1 MTELHDLT
9 ALQLAAAYRRGE
21 TSPTEV
27 VDHLLARIGHSDRVG
42 AFTTVSAD
50 PARTAAAEA
59 ERVLRSADRTE
70 LPRLFG
76 VPTAIKDLEATA
88 GVRTT
93 LGSAL
98 FRDWIPGHNDE
109 IVDVMADAGL
119 ISLGKTTV
127 PEFGAACYTEPE
139 VSAPARSPFDL
150 NRSAAGSSGGAAAA
164 VGALLVP
171 IAQGSDTAGSVRSP
185 ASACG
190 VVGLKPSRGLVTAG
204 PAGNDGMGLSVRG
217 PLARTVRDT
226 AAFLDALTTRTGAG
240 TVHPP
245 RAVSY
250 ERACEVPLPR
260 LRVALAQ
267 GSVSGGPVDAEVAA
281 AAELTARALA
291 GLGHDVF
298 TRDQAADPE
307 FTENF
312 QTMFTALVGARAMA
326 FDGTALR
333 PIVRHLLFRSKELTS
348 GELAASIGVVQARAR
363 AWVLGHADADIVI
376 TPTVT
381 TPPTLIGQLRDD
393 TDPAAELAAM
403 TAFTGNTVL
412 GNATGF
418 PVISL
423 PLGWSSEGLPLGV
436 SLTAGW
442 GREDLLF
449 GVSAALEEAM
459 PWAHRYTDRAKA
471 RTAAREQRAG
481 SGDFPAPSHTADD
494 DLIV

>member
-9 ALQLAAAYRRGE
+9 ALQLAAAYERGE

-27 VDHLLARIGHSDRVG
+27 VDHLLARIGDGDRVG
-42 AFTTVSAD
+42 AFTTVSAG

-59 ERVLRSADRTE
+59 ERVLRSSDRAG

-98 FRDWIPGHNDE
+98 FRDWVPGHDDE
-109 IVDVMADAGL
+109 IVEVMADAGL

-139 VSAPARSPFDL
+139 VSAPARSPFDPT
-150 NRSAAGSSGGAAAA
+150 RSAAGSSGGAAAA

-245 RAVSY
+245 RVESY
-250 ERACEVPLPR
+250 ERACDAPVPR
-260 LRVALAQ
+260 LRIALAQ
-267 GSVSGGPVDAEVAA
+267 GSVSGSPVDPEVAA
-281 AAELTARALA
+281 AAELTARTLA
-291 GLGHDVF
+291 GMGHEVF
-298 TRDQAADPE
+298 ARDQAPDPE
-307 FTENF
+307 LTEGF
-312 QTMFTALVGARAMA
+312 RVMFTALVGSRTMA
-326 FDGTALR
+326 FDDALLR
-333 PIVRHLLFRSKELTS
+333 PIVRHLRSCSMKLTS
-348 GELAASIGVVQARAR
+348 AELAASIGVVQARAR
-363 AWVLGHADADIVI
+363 AWALDHADADVVI

-381 TPPTLIGQLRDD
+381 TPPTPVGRLRDD
-393 TDPAAELAAM
+393 ADPAAELAAM

-412 GNATGF
+412 ANATGF
-418 PVISL
+418 PAISL
-423 PLGWSSEGLPLGV
+423 PLGWSSQGLPLGV

-442 GREDLLF
+442 GREDLLL
-449 GVSAALEEAM
+449 GVSALLEEAL
-459 PWAHRYTDRAKA
+459 PWAHRYSERAEA
-471 RTAAREQRAG
+471 RTPAA
-481 SGDFPAPSHTADD
+481 DPA
-494 DLIV
+494 

>member
-21 TSPTEV
+21 TGPVDV
-27 VDHLLARIGHSDRVG
+27 VEHLLARIGDGDRVG

-50 PARTAAAEA
+50 RARAAAAGA
-59 ERVLRSADRTE
+59 ERALRSADRAG

-76 VPTAIKDLEATA
+76 VPTAVKDLEATA

-98 FRDWIPGHNDE
+98 FRDWIPGHDDE
-109 IVDVMADAGL
+109 IVEVMADAGL

-150 NRSAAGSSGGAAAA
+150 DRSAAGSSGGAAAA

-190 VVGLKPSRGLVTAG
+190 VVGLKTSRGLITAG
-204 PAGNDGMGLSVRG
+204 PDGNDGMGLSVRG

-226 AAFLDALTTRTGAG
+226 AAFLDALTTRTGVG

-245 RAVSY
+245 RVDSY
-250 ERACEVPLPR
+250 ERACDAPVPR
-260 LRVALAQ
+260 LRIALAQ
-267 GSVSGGPVDAEVAA
+267 GSVSGAPVDPEVAA
-281 AAELTARALA
+281 ASELTARTLA
-291 GLGHDVF
+291 GLGHEVF
-298 TRDQAADPE
+298 IRDQAPDPE
-307 FTENF
+307 FTESF
-312 QTMFTALVGARAMA
+312 QVMFTALVGSRTVA
-326 FDGTALR
+326 FDGASLR
-333 PIVRHLLFRSKELTS
+333 PIVRHLRSRSQEFTS
-348 GELAASIGVVQARAR
+348 GELAAAIGVVQARAR
-363 AWVLGHADADIVI
+363 AWTLGHADADLVI

-381 TPPTLIGQLRDD
+381 TPPTLVGQLRDD
-393 TDPAAELAAM
+393 ADPAAELAAM
-403 TAFTGNTVL
+403 TAFTGNTIL
-412 GNATGF
+412 ANATGF
-418 PVISL
+418 PAISL
-423 PLGWSSEGLPLGV
+423 PLGWSSRGLPLGV

-442 GREDLLF
+442 GREDLLL
-449 GVSAALEEAM
+449 GVSAALEEAL
-459 PWAHRYTDRAKA
+459 PWAHRYSDRAEA
-471 RTAAREQRAG
+471 RT
-481 SGDFPAPSHTADD
+481 P
-494 DLIV
+494 

>member
-21 TSPTEV
+21 TGPVDV
-27 VDHLLARIGHSDRVG
+27 VEHLLARIGGGDRVG

-50 PARTAAAEA
+50 RARAAAAGA
-59 ERVLRSADRTE
+59 ERALRSADRAG

-76 VPTAIKDLEATA
+76 VPTAVKDLEATA

-98 FRDWIPGHNDE
+98 FRDWIPGHDDE
-109 IVDVMADAGL
+109 IVEVMADAGL

-150 NRSAAGSSGGAAAA
+150 DRSAAGSSGGAAAA

-190 VVGLKPSRGLVTAG
+190 VVGLKTSRGLITAG
-204 PAGNDGMGLSVRG
+204 PDGNDGMGLSVRG

-226 AAFLDALTTRTGAG
+226 AAFLDALTTRTGVG

-245 RAVSY
+245 RVDSY
-250 ERACEVPLPR
+250 ERACDAPVPR
-260 LRVALAQ
+260 LRIALAQ
-267 GSVSGGPVDAEVAA
+267 GSVSGAPVDPEVAA
-281 AAELTARALA
+281 ASELTARTLA
-291 GLGHDVF
+291 GLGHEVF
-298 TRDQAADPE
+298 IRDQAPDPE
-307 FTENF
+307 FTESF
-312 QTMFTALVGARAMA
+312 QVMFTALVGSRTVA
-326 FDGTALR
+326 FDGASLR
-333 PIVRHLLFRSKELTS
+333 PIVRHLRSRSQEFTS
-348 GELAASIGVVQARAR
+348 GELAAAIGVVQARAR
-363 AWVLGHADADIVI
+363 AWTLGHADADLVI

-381 TPPTLIGQLRDD
+381 TPPTLVGQLRDD
-393 TDPAAELAAM
+393 ADPAAELAAM
-403 TAFTGNTVL
+403 TAFTGNTIL
-412 GNATGF
+412 ANATGF
-418 PVISL
+418 PAISL
-423 PLGWSSEGLPLGV
+423 PLGWSSQGLPLGV

-442 GREDLLF
+442 GREDLLL
-449 GVSAALEEAM
+449 GVSAALEEAL
-459 PWAHRYTDRAKA
+459 PWAHRYGDRAEA
-471 RTAAREQRAG
+471 RT
-481 SGDFPAPSHTADD
+481 P
-494 DLIV
+494 

>member
-1 MTELHDLT
+1 MTQLHDLT
-9 ALQLAAAYRRGE
+9 ALQLATAYERGD
-21 TSPTEV
+21 TTPAEV
-27 VDHLLARIGHSDRVG
+27 VDHLLDRIASGDRVG

-50 PARTAAAEA
+50 RARAAAA
-59 ERVLRSADRTE
+59 AAGRALRTSDRTG

-76 VPTAIKDLEATA
+76 VPTAVKDLEATA

-98 FRDWIPGHNDE
+98 FRDWIPEHNDE

-127 PEFGAACYTEPE
+127 PEFGAACYSESA
-139 VSAPARSPFDL
+139 VSAPARSPFDVT
-150 NRSAAGSSGGAAAA
+150 RSAAGSSGGAAAA

-171 IAQGSDTAGSVRSP
+171 IAQGSDSAGSVRSP

-204 PAGNDGMGLSVRG
+204 PNGNDGMGLSVKG

-245 RAVSY
+245 RAESY
-250 ERACEVPLPR
+250 ERACDTPVPR

-267 GSVSGGPVDAEVAA
+267 GSVSGAPVDAEVAA
-281 AAELTARALA
+281 AAELTARTLA
-291 GLGHDVF
+291 GLGHTVF
-298 TRDQAADPE
+298 ARDQEPDPE
-307 FTENF
+307 LTDGF
-312 QTMFTALVGARAMA
+312 QVMFTALVGSRTMA
-326 FDGTALR
+326 LDEAALR
-333 PIVRHLLFRSKELTS
+333 PIVRHLRSRSQQLTS
-348 GELAASIGVVQARAR
+348 GELAAAIGVVQARAR
-363 AWVLGHADADIVI
+363 AWTLDYADADIVV

-381 TPPTLIGQLRDD
+381 APPTLVGQLRDD
-393 TDPAAELAAM
+393 ADPAAELAAM
-403 TAFTGNTVL
+403 TAFTGNTVI

-418 PVISL
+418 PVVSL

-449 GVSAALEEAM
+449 GLSAALEEAL
-459 PWAHRYTDRAKA
+459 PWAHRY
-471 RTAAREQRAG
+471 
-481 SGDFPAPSHTADD
+481 AD
-494 DLIV
+494 LASTT

>member
-21 TSPTEV
+21 TGPVDV
-27 VDHLLARIGHSDRVG
+27 VEHLLARIGDGDRVG

-50 PARTAAAEA
+50 RARAAAAGA
-59 ERVLRSADRTE
+59 ERALRSADRAG

-76 VPTAIKDLEATA
+76 VPTAVKDLEATA

-98 FRDWIPGHNDE
+98 FRDWIPGHDDE
-109 IVDVMADAGL
+109 IVEVMADAGL

-150 NRSAAGSSGGAAAA
+150 DRSAAGSSGGAAAA

-190 VVGLKPSRGLVTAG
+190 VVGLKTSRGLITAG
-204 PAGNDGMGLSVRG
+204 PDGNDGMGLSVRG

-226 AAFLDALTTRTGAG
+226 AAFLDALTTRTGVG

-245 RAVSY
+245 RVDSY
-250 ERACEVPLPR
+250 ERACDAPVPR
-260 LRVALAQ
+260 LRIALAQ
-267 GSVSGGPVDAEVAA
+267 GSVSGAPVDPEVAA
-281 AAELTARALA
+281 ASELTARTLA
-291 GLGHDVF
+291 GLGHEVF
-298 TRDQAADPE
+298 IRDQAPDPE
-307 FTENF
+307 FTESF
-312 QTMFTALVGARAMA
+312 QVMFTALVGSRTVA
-326 FDGTALR
+326 FDGASLR
-333 PIVRHLLFRSKELTS
+333 PIVRHLRSRSQEFTS
-348 GELAASIGVVQARAR
+348 GELAAAIGVVQARAR
-363 AWVLGHADADIVI
+363 AWTLGHADADLVI

-381 TPPTLIGQLRDD
+381 TPPTLVGQLRDD
-393 TDPAAELAAM
+393 ADPAAELAAM
-403 TAFTGNTVL
+403 TAFTGNTIL
-412 GNATGF
+412 ANATGF
-418 PVISL
+418 PAISL
-423 PLGWSSEGLPLGV
+423 PLGWSSRGLPLGV

-442 GREDLLF
+442 GREDLLL
-449 GVSAALEEAM
+449 GVSAALEEAL
-459 PWAHRYTDRAKA
+459 PWAHRYGDRAEA
-471 RTAAREQRAG
+471 RT
-481 SGDFPAPSHTADD
+481 P
-494 DLIV
+494 

>member
-1 MTELHDLT
+1 MTQLHDLT
-9 ALQLAAAYRRGE
+9 ALQLATAYERGD
-21 TSPTEV
+21 TTPAEV
-27 VDHLLARIGHSDRVG
+27 VDHLLDRIASSDRVG

-50 PARTAAAEA
+50 RARAAAA
-59 ERVLRSADRTE
+59 AAGRALRTSDRTG

-76 VPTAIKDLEATA
+76 VPTAVKDLEATA

-98 FRDWIPGHNDE
+98 FRDWIPEHNDE

-127 PEFGAACYTEPE
+127 PEFGAACYSEPA
-139 VSAPARSPFDL
+139 VSAPARSPFDVT
-150 NRSAAGSSGGAAAA
+150 RSAAGSSGGAAAA

-171 IAQGSDTAGSVRSP
+171 IAQGSDSAGSVRSP

-204 PAGNDGMGLSVRG
+204 PNGNDGMGLSVKG

-245 RAVSY
+245 RAESY
-250 ERACEVPLPR
+250 ERACDTPVPR

-267 GSVSGGPVDAEVAA
+267 GSVSGAPVDAEVAA
-281 AAELTARALA
+281 AAELTARTLA
-291 GLGHDVF
+291 GLGHTVF
-298 TRDQAADPE
+298 ARDQEPDPE
-307 FTENF
+307 LTDGF
-312 QTMFTALVGARAMA
+312 QVMFTALVGSRTMA
-326 FDGTALR
+326 LDEAALR
-333 PIVRHLLFRSKELTS
+333 PIVRHLRSRSQQLTS
-348 GELAASIGVVQARAR
+348 GELAAAIGVVQARAR
-363 AWVLGHADADIVI
+363 AWTLDYADADIVV

-381 TPPTLIGQLRDD
+381 APPTLVGQLRDD
-393 TDPAAELAAM
+393 ADPAAELAAM
-403 TAFTGNTVL
+403 TAFTGNTVI

-418 PVISL
+418 PVVSL

-449 GVSAALEEAM
+449 GLSAALEEAL
-459 PWAHRYTDRAKA
+459 PWAHRY
-471 RTAAREQRAG
+471 
-481 SGDFPAPSHTADD
+481 AD
-494 DLIV
+494 LASTT

>member
-9 ALQLAAAYRRGE
+9 ALQLAAAYGRGE

-27 VDHLLARIGHSDRVG
+27 VDHLLARIGDGDRVG
-42 AFTTVSAD
+42 AFTTVSAG

-59 ERVLRSADRTE
+59 ERVLRSADRSG

-98 FRDWIPGHNDE
+98 FGDWIPGHNDE
-109 IVDVMADAGL
+109 IVEIMADAGL

-139 VSAPARSPFDL
+139 VSAPARSPFDPA
-150 NRSAAGSSGGAAAA
+150 RSAAGSSGGAAAA

-245 RAVSY
+245 RVDSY
-250 ERACEVPLPR
+250 ERACDAPVPR
-260 LRVALAQ
+260 LRIALAQ
-267 GSVSGGPVDAEVAA
+267 GSVSGSSVDPEVAA
-281 AAELTARALA
+281 AAELTARTLA
-291 GLGHDVF
+291 GLGHEVF
-298 TRDQAADPE
+298 ARDQAPDPE
-307 FTENF
+307 LTEGF
-312 QTMFTALVGARAMA
+312 RVMFTALAGSRTMA
-326 FDGTALR
+326 FDGSALR
-333 PIVRHLLFRSKELTS
+333 PIVRHLRSCSQELTAA
-348 GELAASIGVVQARAR
+348 ELAASIGVVQARAR
-363 AWVLGHADADIVI
+363 AWTLDYADADVVI

-381 TPPTLIGQLRDD
+381 TPPTPVGRLRNDA
-393 TDPAAELAAM
+393 DPAAELAAM

-412 GNATGF
+412 ANATGF
-418 PVISL
+418 PAISL
-423 PLGWSSEGLPLGV
+423 PLGWSSQGLPLGV

-442 GREDLLF
+442 GREDLLL
-449 GVSAALEEAM
+449 GVSAQLEEAL
-459 PWAHRYTDRAKA
+459 PWAHRYGRRPGAGTPVADR
-471 RTAAREQRAG
+471 
-481 SGDFPAPSHTADD
+481 P
-494 DLIV
+494 